1 LILLNLEA
9 PDWQADMPRLV
20 SGFIA
25 RQKHGAWRT
34 TTANLWGGLALLRFS
49 QRFESE
55 PVSGVTVAQL
65 GEGQDRADWAN
76 IAPITQAELQASHDK
91 HDGISPLPVPGSL
104 KNNTLALPWSALENG
119 KTGNQAGTLRLTQQ
133 GSGKPWV
140 TLQSVASVPVTEPVN
155 AGYRI
160 TRDVQAIDPHNPDL
174 PDGHYTRG
182 DILRVTLTIQASAD
196 MNWVALTDPIPAGAT
211 ILGSGL
217 GRDSQIATTG
227 ESGEGRGHL
236 AWLERS
242 FENWRGYYAF
252 LLNQT
257 GQFTLPA
264 TRIEALYAPEMYG
277 VAPNGRVVV
286 E

>member
-1 LILLNLEA
+1 
-9 PDWQADMPRLV
+9 MV
-20 SGFIA
+20 SIGE
-25 RQKHGAWRT
+25 RQNR
-34 TTANLWGGLALLRFS
+34 
-49 QRFESE
+49 Q
-55 PVSGVTVAQL
+55 
-65 GEGQDRADWAN
+65 
-76 IAPITQAELQASHDK
+76 
-91 HDGISPLPVPGSL
+91 PG
-104 KNNTLALPWSALENG
+104 
-119 KTGNQAGTLRLTQQ
+119 RH
-133 GSGKPWV
+133 GKPWV

-160 TRDVQAIDPHNPDL
+160 TRDVQAIDPHKPDL

-252 LLNQT
+252 LPRGETTVQYTVRLNQT

-286 E
+286 GE